1 MCGNFSSGTLPVKV
15 LQVPLNICIFVF
27 SFKNS
32 LNAAVK
38 PLNRHAKKMVRK
50 NLLLMIVVL
59 GSTVPVSTLHAGG
72 AVSAVTVVTL
82 RPTAAQEEASKYIS
96 QYLLQNHY
104 RKMSVN
110 DSLSLQILNRYIDN
124 LDGSKSYFVASEV
137 ESLRHVYGNRIDDEF
152 LAGKATVGFG
162 VYNFF
167 LKRAKEKMRY
177 MKATADTVR
186 FNFSLPE
193 TLDLDR
199 KNDPWPTDRRQLA
212 ELWKKEL
219 KYQWLNLKYSG
230 ENSKTI
236 RATLAKSFTNRLNL
250 LNRQKSE
257 DAFQAYTYALT
268 TSFDPHTSYFSP
280 DEYENFQIDMSRS
293 LEGIGAK
300 LQTES
305 EYTVVN
311 EVIAGGPAFKSN
323 TLKKGDKIIGVGQG
337 KVDDIVDVF
346 GWRIND
352 VVKMIRGKKNT
363 IVRLKILPAS
373 QGGRGPAKIVTLLR
387 EKVDLQ
393 EQAAKKSIIVQ
404 NGERIG
410 VITIP
415 SFYLDFEG
423 QQQNTGNFNS
433 TSRDVARILNE
444 LNTEHVDGIVIDLR
458 DNGGGSLE
466 ESVNVTGLF
475 ISTGPVVQI
484 SNSTGGKMVL
494 RDEDRRVLYSGPLAV
509 LVNRYSASASEIF
522 AAAIQ
527 DYGRGVIIGE
537 RTFGKGTV
545 QSLKK
550 ISELRPFAFFGK
562 QPELGEI
569 KLTIAK
575 FYRISGGSTQH
586 KGVVPDIVMPSM
598 IDTSVVGEDI
608 YSSSLPWSTL
618 SRSFYRP
625 TVEVNQ
631 EEIALLRQ
639 KQQERALKSRYYQS
653 YLHDLNTLNQ
663 IRKKKAVSLQD
674 SVFKSEIERIKQ
686 IEGQWIV
693 DQDSTKGKNR
703 DAVLNQSAAVVAD
716 LAGIKASQRQT
727 ITRMLPSRN

>member
-1 MCGNFSSGTLPVKV
+1 ML
-15 LQVPLNICIFVF
+15 
-27 SFKNS
+27 
-32 LNAAVK
+32 
-38 PLNRHAKKMVRK
+38 RK
-50 NLLLMIVVL
+50 NLLLMIAAL
-59 GSTVPVSTLHAGG
+59 GSTVPVFAIYAGTSSP
-72 AVSAVTVVTL
+72 AVQVVTL
-82 RPTAAQEEASKYIS
+82 RPTAAEEEASKYLS

-104 RKMSVN
+104 RKISVN
-110 DSLSLQILNRYIDN
+110 DSLSQQILNRYIDN

-137 ESLRHVYGNRIDDEF
+137 ESIRHVYGNRIGGEF
-152 LAGKATVGFG
+152 LAGKANAGFG

-186 FNFSLPE
+186 FNFSIPE

-199 KNDPWPTDRRQLA
+199 KADSWPADRRELN

-230 ENSKTI
+230 ENGKNI
-236 RATLAKSFTNRLNL
+236 REALAKSFSNRLNL
-250 LNRQKSE
+250 LNRQKPE

-268 TSFDPHTSYFSP
+268 TSFDPHTNYFSA
-280 DEYENFQIDMSRS
+280 DEYQNFQIDMSRS

-300 LQTES
+300 LQTEN

-311 EVIAGGPAFKSN
+311 EIIPGGPAFKSN
-323 TLKKGDKIIGVGQG
+323 SLKKGDKIIGVGQG
-337 KVDDIVDVF
+337 RTAEIVDVS

-352 VVKMIRGKKNT
+352 VVKLIRGKKNT
-363 IVRLKILPAS
+363 VVRLKILPAS
-373 QGGRGPAKIVTLLR
+373 QAGRGPAKIVMLLR
-387 EKVDLQ
+387 DKVDLQ
-393 EQAAKKSIIVQ
+393 EQAAKKSVLLQ
-404 NGERIG
+404 NGEKIG

-423 QQQNTGNFNS
+423 QQQNTGNYNS
-433 TSRDVARILNE
+433 TSRDVTRILNE
-444 LNTEHVDGIVIDLR
+444 LNTEHVDGVVIDLR

-475 ISTGPVVQI
+475 IPTGPVVQI

-494 RDEDRRVLYSGPLAV
+494 RDEDRRVLYNGPLAV

-550 ISELRPFAFFGK
+550 LSELRPFSFFAK

-569 KLTIAK
+569 KLTVAK

-598 IDTSVVGEDI
+598 IDTSVVGEDT
-608 YSSSLPWSTL
+608 YTSSLPWSTI

-625 TVEVNQ
+625 TAEVSPV
-631 EEIALLRQ
+631 EIALLRQ
-639 KQQERALKSRYYQS
+639 KQQERSLKNRMYQN
-653 YLHDLNTLNQ
+653 YLRDLHTLNQ

-674 SVFKSEIERIKQ
+674 SSFKSEIERIKQ
-686 IEGQWIV
+686 IEKRWV
-693 DQDSTKGKNR
+693 LDPDSTKSQNR
-703 DAVLNQSAAVVAD
+703 DVLLNQTAAVVSD
-716 LAGIKASQRQT
+716 LAEFKATQRHT
-727 ITRMLPSRN
+727 ITRTLPSLN

>member
-1 MCGNFSSGTLPVKV
+1 ML
-15 LQVPLNICIFVF
+15 
-27 SFKNS
+27 
-32 LNAAVK
+32 
-38 PLNRHAKKMVRK
+38 RK
-50 NLLLMIVVL
+50 NLLLMIVAL
-59 GSTVPVSTLHAGG
+59 GSTVPVFTINAGTSDP
-72 AVSAVTVVTL
+72 AITVVTL
-82 RPTAAQEEASKYIS
+82 RPTAAQDEAGKYIS

-104 RKMSVN
+104 RKVSVN
-110 DSLSLQILNRYIDN
+110 DSLSQQILNRYIDN

-152 LAGKATVGFG
+152 LAGKSNAGFG

-186 FNFSLPE
+186 FNFSVPE

-199 KNDPWPTDRRQLA
+199 KADPWPADRRQLT
-212 ELWKKEL
+212 EMWKKEL

-230 ENSKTI
+230 ENNSTI
-236 RATLAKSFTNRLNL
+236 REKLAKSFTNRLNI

-257 DAFQAYTYALT
+257 DAFQTYIYALT

-323 TLKKGDKIIGVGQG
+323 LLKKGDKIVGVGQG
-337 KVDDIVDVF
+337 RNADILDVS

-352 VVKMIRGKKNT
+352 VVKLIRGKKGT
-363 IVRLKILPAS
+363 IVRLKIFPAS
-373 QGGRGPAKIVTLLR
+373 QSGRGPAKIVMLMR
-387 EKVDLQ
+387 DKVDLQ
-393 EQAAKKSIIVQ
+393 EQAAKKSIIQQ
-404 NGERIG
+404 NGEKIG

-423 QQQNTGNFNS
+423 QQQNTGNYNS
-433 TSRDVARILNE
+433 TSRDVTRILNE

-475 ISTGPVVQI
+475 IPNGPVVQI

-545 QSLKK
+545 QSLIKL
-550 ISELRPFAFFGK
+550 SRPFNFFGK
-562 QPELGEI
+562 QPELGQI

-586 KGVVPDIVMPSM
+586 KGVIPDIVMPSM
-598 IDTSVVGEDI
+598 IDTSIVGEDT
-608 YSSSLPWSTL
+608 YSSSLPWSTI
-618 SRSFYRP
+618 SRAFYRP
-625 TVEVNQ
+625 TAEVTPAD
-631 EEIALLRQ
+631 IGLLRQ
-639 KQQERALKSRYYQS
+639 KQQERSKKNRYYQA
-653 YLHDLNTLNQ
+653 YLHDLNILNQ

-674 SVFKSEIERIKQ
+674 SAFKSEIERIKQ
-686 IEGQWIV
+686 IEGQWIQ
-693 DQDSTKGKNR
+693 DQDSTKSQNK
-703 DAVLNQSAAVVAD
+703 DVLLNQSAAVVAD
-716 LAGIKASQRQT
+716 LADLKAIQRQT
-727 ITRMLPSRN
+727 IVRTLPSLN

>member
-1 MCGNFSSGTLPVKV
+1 MF
-15 LQVPLNICIFVF
+15 
-27 SFKNS
+27 
-32 LNAAVK
+32 
-38 PLNRHAKKMVRK
+38 RK
-50 NLLLMIVVL
+50 NLLLMIVAL
-59 GSTVPVSTLHAGG
+59 GSTVPVFSINAGNL
-72 AVSAVTVVTL
+72 APAVTVVTL
-82 RPTAAQEEASKYIS
+82 RPTAAQEEAGKYIC

-104 RKMSVN
+104 RKISVN
-110 DSLSLQILNRYIDN
+110 DSLSQQILSHYIDN

-152 LAGKATVGFG
+152 LSGKANSGFG

-177 MKATADTVR
+177 MKATADTVH
-186 FNFSLPE
+186 FNFSIPE

-199 KNDPWPTDRRQLA
+199 KADPWPADRRQLTA
-212 ELWKKEL
+212 IWKKEL

-230 ENSKTI
+230 ESNKTI
-236 RATLAKSFTNRLNL
+236 RETLAKSFTNRLNL
-250 LNRQKSE
+250 LNRQKPE

-311 EVIAGGPAFKSN
+311 EIIAGGPAFKSN

-337 KVDDIVDVF
+337 RSADIIDVS

-352 VVKMIRGKKNT
+352 VVKLIRGKKNT
-363 IVRLKILPAS
+363 IVRLKIFPAS

-387 EKVDLQ
+387 DKVDLQ
-393 EQAAKKSIIVQ
+393 EQAAKKSIIQ
-404 NGERIG
+404 LNGEKIG

-423 QQQNTGNFNS
+423 QQQNVGNYNS
-433 TSRDVARILNE
+433 TSRDVTRILNE
-444 LNTEHVDGIVIDLR
+444 LKSEHVDGIVIDLR

-475 ISTGPVVQI
+475 IPTGPVVQV

-545 QSLKK
+545 QSLIKL
-550 ISELRPFAFFGK
+550 SRPFSFFGK
-562 QPELGEI
+562 QPELGQI

-586 KGVVPDIVMPSM
+586 KGVVPDIAMPSM
-598 IDTSVVGEDI
+598 IDTSAVGEDT

-625 TVEVNQ
+625 TAEVSR
-631 EEIALLRQ
+631 EEIVLLRQ
-639 KQQERALKSRYYQS
+639 KQQERSLKSRFYQN
-653 YLHDLNTLNQ
+653 YLHDLNILNQ

-674 SVFKSEIERIKQ
+674 SAFKSEIERIKQ
-686 IEGQWIV
+686 IEGQWIQE
-693 DQDSTKGKNR
+693 QDSTKSQKK
-703 DAVLNQSAAVVAD
+703 DVLLNQSAAVVFDIID
-716 LAGIKASQRQT
+716 LKAAQRQT
-727 ITRMLPSRN
+727 VTRALPSLN

>member
-1 MCGNFSSGTLPVKV
+1 ML
-15 LQVPLNICIFVF
+15 
-27 SFKNS
+27 
-32 LNAAVK
+32 
-38 PLNRHAKKMVRK
+38 RKK
-50 NLLLMIVVL
+50 LLLMIVIL
-59 GSTVPVSTLHAGG
+59 GSNVPVFAINAKNSVP
-72 AVSAVTVVTL
+72 AVPVVTL
-82 RPTAAQEEASKYIS
+82 KPTAAQEEAGKYIS

-104 RKMSVN
+104 RKVSVN
-110 DSLSLQILNRYIDN
+110 DSLSRQILNRYIEN

-137 ESLRHVYGNRIDDEF
+137 ESLHHVYGNRIDDEF
-152 LAGKATVGFG
+152 LSGKANAGFG

-177 MKATADTVR
+177 MRAVADTVH
-186 FNFSLPE
+186 FNFSIPE

-199 KNDPWPTDRRQLA
+199 KADPWPADRRQLS

-230 ENSKTI
+230 ENNKTI
-236 RATLAKSFTNRLNL
+236 RQTLSKSFTNRLNL
-250 LNRQKSE
+250 LNRQKPE

-311 EVIAGGPAFKSN
+311 EIIAGGPAFKSN
-323 TLKKGDKIIGVGQG
+323 LLKKGDKIIGVGQG
-337 KVDDIVDVF
+337 RSGNITDVS

-352 VVKMIRGKKNT
+352 VVRLIRGKKGT
-363 IVRLKILPAS
+363 IVRLKVFPAN
-373 QGGRGPAKIVTLLR
+373 QGGRGPAKVLLLQR
-387 EKVDLQ
+387 DKVDLQ
-393 EQAAKKSIIVQ
+393 EQAAKKSIIQ
-404 NGERIG
+404 LNGEKIG

-423 QQQNTGNFNS
+423 QQQNAGNYNS
-433 TSRDVARILNE
+433 TSRDVTRILNE
-444 LNTEHVDGIVIDLR
+444 LKNEGVEGLVIDLR

-475 ISTGPVVQI
+475 IPNGTVVQI

-527 DYGRGVIIGE
+527 DYGRGVVIGE

-545 QSLKK
+545 QSIIKLT
-550 ISELRPFAFFGK
+550 RPFSFFGK
-562 QPELGEI
+562 QPDLGQI
-569 KLTIAK
+569 KLTVAK

-586 KGVVPDIVMPSM
+586 KGVLPDIIMPSM
-598 IDTSVVGEDI
+598 IDTALVGEDT

-625 TVEVNQ
+625 TADVSP
-631 EEIALLRQ
+631 EEITLLRH
-639 KQQERALKSRYYQS
+639 KQQERSSKNRFYQA
-653 YLHDLNTLNQ
+653 YLHDLSILNQ

-674 SVFKSEIERIKQ
+674 SAFKSETERIKL
-686 IEGQWIV
+686 IEGLWSA
-693 DQDSTKGKNR
+693 DTDSTNGKNK
-703 DAVLNQSAAVVAD
+703 DVLLNQSAAVVSDIID
-716 LAGIKASQRQT
+716 LKAAQRET
-727 ITRMLPSRN
+727 VTRTLPSLN

>member
-1 MCGNFSSGTLPVKV
+1 ML
-15 LQVPLNICIFVF
+15 
-27 SFKNS
+27 
-32 LNAAVK
+32 
-38 PLNRHAKKMVRK
+38 RK
-50 NLLLMIVVL
+50 NLLLMIAAL
-59 GSTVPVSTLHAGG
+59 GSTVPVFAIYAGTSSP
-72 AVSAVTVVTL
+72 AVQVVTL
-82 RPTAAQEEASKYIS
+82 RPTGAEEEASKYLS

-104 RKMSVN
+104 RKISVN
-110 DSLSLQILNRYIDN
+110 DSLSQQILNRYIDN

-137 ESLRHVYGNRIDDEF
+137 ESIRHVYGNRIGGEF
-152 LAGKATVGFG
+152 LAGKANAGFG

-186 FNFSLPE
+186 FNFSIPE

-199 KNDPWPTDRRQLA
+199 KADSWPADRRELN

-230 ENSKTI
+230 ENGKNI
-236 RATLAKSFTNRLNL
+236 REALAKSFSNRLNL
-250 LNRQKSE
+250 LNRQKPE

-268 TSFDPHTSYFSP
+268 TSFDPHTNYFSA
-280 DEYENFQIDMSRS
+280 DEYQNFQIDMSRS

-300 LQTES
+300 LQTEN

-311 EVIAGGPAFKSN
+311 EIIPGGPAFKSN
-323 TLKKGDKIIGVGQG
+323 SLKKGDKIIGVGQG
-337 KVDDIVDVF
+337 RTAEIVDVS

-352 VVKMIRGKKNT
+352 VVKLIRGKKNT
-363 IVRLKILPAS
+363 VVRLKILPAS
-373 QGGRGPAKIVTLLR
+373 QAGRGPAKIVMLLR
-387 EKVDLQ
+387 DKVDLQ
-393 EQAAKKSIIVQ
+393 EQAAKKSVLLQ
-404 NGERIG
+404 NGEKIG

-423 QQQNTGNFNS
+423 QQQNTGNYNS
-433 TSRDVARILNE
+433 TSRDVTRILNE
-444 LNTEHVDGIVIDLR
+444 LNTEHVDGVVIDLR

-475 ISTGPVVQI
+475 IPTGPVVQI

-494 RDEDRRVLYSGPLAV
+494 RDEDRRVLYNGPLAV

-550 ISELRPFAFFGK
+550 LSELRPFSFFAK

-569 KLTIAK
+569 KLTVAK

-598 IDTSVVGEDI
+598 IDTSVVGEDT
-608 YSSSLPWSTL
+608 YTSSLPWSTI

-625 TVEVNQ
+625 TAEVSPV
-631 EEIALLRQ
+631 EIALLRQ
-639 KQQERALKSRYYQS
+639 KQQERSLKNRMYQN
-653 YLHDLNTLNQ
+653 YLRDLHTLNQ

-674 SVFKSEIERIKQ
+674 SSFKSEIERIKQ
-686 IEGQWIV
+686 IEKRWV
-693 DQDSTKGKNR
+693 LDPDSTKSQNR
-703 DAVLNQSAAVVAD
+703 DVLLNQTAAVVSD
-716 LAGIKASQRQT
+716 LAEFKATQRHT
-727 ITRMLPSRN
+727 ITRTLPSLN

>member
-1 MCGNFSSGTLPVKV
+1 
-15 LQVPLNICIFVF
+15 
-27 SFKNS
+27 
-32 LNAAVK
+32 
-38 PLNRHAKKMVRK
+38 MVRK
-50 NLLLMIVVL
+50 NLLLIIVAL
-59 GSTVPVSTLHAGG
+59 GSTVPISTLCAGNV
-72 AVSAVTVVTL
+72 APAVTVVTL
-82 RPTAAQEEASKYIS
+82 SPTAAQEEASKYLS

-104 RKMSVN
+104 RKISVN

-167 LKRAKEKMRY
+167 LKRAKEKMQY

-199 KNDPWPTDRRQLA
+199 KNDPWPADRRQLA

-230 ENSKTI
+230 ESSRTI
-236 RATLAKSFTNRLNL
+236 RTTLSKSFTNRLNL
-250 LNRQKSE
+250 LNRQKPE

-323 TLKKGDKIIGVGQG
+323 SLKKGDKIIGVGQG
-337 KVDDIVDVF
+337 RVGDIVDVF

-352 VVKMIRGKKNT
+352 VVKLIRGRKNT

-373 QGGRGPAKIVTLLR
+373 QGGRGPAKIVMFLR
-387 EKVDLQ
+387 DKVDLQ
-393 EQAAKKSIIVQ
+393 EQAAKKSIIIR

-423 QQQNTGNFNS
+423 QQQNSVNFNS

-444 LNTEHVDGIVIDLR
+444 LATEHVDGIVIDLR

-475 ISTGPVVQI
+475 ISIGPVVQI
-484 SNSTGGKMVL
+484 GNSTGGKMVL

-550 ISELRPFAFFGK
+550 ISDLRPFAFFGK
-562 QPELGEI
+562 TPELGEI

-598 IDTSVVGEDI
+598 IDTSAVGEDT

-625 TVEVNQ
+625 TIEVSQ
-631 EEIALLRQ
+631 EEIALLRR
-639 KQQERALKSRYYQS
+639 KLQERVLKSHYYQS

-674 SVFKSEIERIKQ
+674 SVFKLETERIKR

-693 DQDSTKGKNR
+693 DHDSAKGKNR
-703 DAVLNQSAAVVAD
+703 DILLNQSAAVVAD
-716 LAGIKASQRQT
+716 LAELKANQRHT
-727 ITRMLPSRN
+727 IIRMSPSLN